1 MKLLPLA
8 AIAAIFAAG
17 GAGAATF
24 SITDATG
31 SCAGLAG
38 SAGCTGDG
46 SRDDLSS
53 VNLGAG
59 DGSFYSLGLG
69 GWATFRV
76 APGFSGPI
84 SVVEVTYGQSY
95 PLEAVDVFVGTGGIA
110 DVFAG
115 TVTNQNGGGVGGTQ
129 TLNFGGGRYDT
140 ISFFDKSS
148 VAGGDGFDLDSFSVS
163 ETSQVPLP
171 ASVLLLGG
179 ALGGLGAWRRRRA
192 A

>member
-1 MKLLPLA
+1 MKLLSLTAIVAVLA
-8 AIAAIFAAG
+8 AS

-31 SCAGLAG
+31 TCAGQAG
-38 SAGCTGDG
+38 TAGCGDD

-53 VNLGAG
+53 VNLGSG

-69 GWATFRV
+69 GSATFRV

-84 SVVEVTYGQSY
+84 SVVEVTYGRNY
-95 PLEAVDVFVGTGGIA
+95 PLEAVDVFIGRGGVA

-115 TVTNQNGGGVGGTQ
+115 TVTNRNEGVLGGTQ
-129 TLNFGGGRYDT
+129 TLTFGAGRYDT
-140 ISFFDKSS
+140 ISFFDKSDA
-148 VAGGDGFDLDSFSVS
+148 AGGDGFDLDSFSVS